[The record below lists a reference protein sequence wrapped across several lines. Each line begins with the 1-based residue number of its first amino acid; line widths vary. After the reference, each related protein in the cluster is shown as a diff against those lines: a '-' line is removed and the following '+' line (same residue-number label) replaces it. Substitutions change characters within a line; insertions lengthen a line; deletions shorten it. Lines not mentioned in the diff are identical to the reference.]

1 MLILGIES
9 SCDETAAAVVRD
21 GKIILSSVVASQV
34 DVHRRYGGVVPELAS
49 RKHIEAIYPVVKEA
63 LERSGVSLN
72 GIDAIAATRGPGLVG
87 SLLIG
92 LSFAKALSY
101 ARELPLI
108 GVSHI
113 EGHLLSIYLE
123 EDSPSFPYVAL
134 MASGGHTALYYV
146 SDYTGYHLLGQTR
159 DDAAGEAFDKVAKLM
174 GLGYPGGEVI
184 SRLAEQGNPKKIN
197 LPRAIISKDS
207 FDFSFSGL
215 KTAVANYIRCCR
227 ENRITAP
234 YEDTAAAFQEAVV
247 DVLTDKTMKAA
258 LQYKVK
264 NIVAAGGVASNRR
277 LREAL
282 GAAAKQAGIK
292 VFIPDPSLCTD
303 NAAMIAVAGYHRF
316 RKGEVSDMDLDAYSR
331 LSPQQSTPGKADG

>member
-146 SDYTGYHLLGQTR
+146 ADFTDYRLLGQTR
-159 DDAAGEAFDKVAKLM
+159 DDAAGEAFDKVAKLL

-292 VFIPDPSLCTD
+292 VFIPEPSLCTD